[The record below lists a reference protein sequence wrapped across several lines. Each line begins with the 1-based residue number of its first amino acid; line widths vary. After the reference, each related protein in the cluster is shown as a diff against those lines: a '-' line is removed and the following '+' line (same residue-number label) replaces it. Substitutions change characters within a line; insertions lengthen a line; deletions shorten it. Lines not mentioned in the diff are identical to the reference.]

1 MTDTVTPPP
10 QPDAAPP
17 TQGTPPP
24 TLGPAE
30 IAALLDTVTALK
42 AEADAAKAAAKAA
55 EDAKLTDAQRVEK
68 ERKDWQ
74 AQVDADRAKLKQD
87 RRNLALEKLGVLPKF
102 ARFAPDVDPTDPAGA
117 AALEKWAKDYPEM
130 VSRPAPP
137 AQPVDVPEGSM
148 LHKILTGAAKSP
160 FMTTD
165 GFRRLLG
172 R

>member
-1 MTDTVTPPP
+1 MSDTVTPPP
-10 QPDAAPP
+10 ASDTQPP
-17 TQGTPPP
+17 TGTATPQLSPDQV
-24 TLGPAE
+24 AE
-30 IAALLDTVTALK
+30 LLTTVSALK
-42 AEADAAKAAAKAA
+42 AENEAAKAAAKAA
-55 EDAKLTDAQRVEK
+55 DDAKLTDAQRAEK

-87 RRNLALEKLGVLPKF
+87 RRGLALDKLGVLPKF
-102 ARFAPDVDPTDPAGA
+102 QAFAPDVDPTEPAGA

>member
-1 MTDTVTPPP
+1 MSDTVTPPP
-10 QPDAAPP
+10 ASDTQPPSGTVAPQLSP
-17 TQGTPPP
+17 DQV
-24 TLGPAE
+24 AE
-30 IAALLDTVTALK
+30 LLTTVSALK
-42 AEADAAKAAAKAA
+42 AENEAAKAAAKAA
-55 EDAKLTDAQRVEK
+55 DDAKLTDAQRAEK

-87 RRNLALEKLGVLPKF
+87 RRGLALEKLGVLPKF
-102 ARFAPDVDPTDPAGA
+102 AAFAPDVDPTEPAGA
-117 AALEKWAKDYPEM
+117 AALEKWARDYPEM
-130 VSRPAPP
+130 IKPVSRPS
-137 AQPVDVPEGSM
+137 QPSDVPEGSM

>member
-1 MTDTVTPPP
+1 MSDTVTPPP
-10 QPDAAPP
+10 APDAQPP
-17 TQGTPPP
+17 TGAPAPQLSPEQVAELLATVA
-24 TLGPAE
+24 TLKTE
-30 IAALLDTVTALK
+30 N
-42 AEADAAKAAAKAA
+42 DAAKAAAKAA
-55 EDAKLTDAQRVEK
+55 EDAKLTDAQRAEK
-68 ERKDWQ
+68 DRKDWQ

-87 RRNLALEKLGVLPKF
+87 RRSLALDKLGVLPKF
-102 ARFAPDVDPTDPAGA
+102 AAFAPDVDPTEPAGA

-130 VSRPAPP
+130 IKPVAHP

>member
-1 MTDTVTPPP
+1 MSDTGTPPP

-17 TQGTPPP
+17 PQTTQ
-24 TLGPAE
+24 TLSPE
-30 IAALLDTVTALK
+30 QVSELLATVTALK
-42 AEADAAKAAAKAA
+42 AKADAAEAAAKAS
-55 EDAKLTDAQRVEK
+55 EDAQLTDAQRIDK

-74 AQVDADRAKLKQD
+74 AQVDVDRAKIKTD
-87 RRNLALEKLGVLPKF
+87 RKAMALEKLGIVPKF
-102 ARFAPDVDPTDPAGA
+102 HGYAPDVDPTDPAGA
-117 AALEKWAKDYPEM
+117 AALEKWAKGNPEL
-130 VSRPAPP
+130 VSKREAP